1 MKRSDHHLHRLLR
14 AAAAAPPRAGEESA
28 VVPSA
33 SWLLR
38 QCRQSEPAV
47 PLAVRLVLQ
56 RGLALA
62 CLLLLVSSLWNV
74 RQIAH
79 SRLDVFAVAE
89 AALTRLATP

>member
-14 AAAAAPPRAGEESA
+14 AAAAAPPRAGEGSA
-28 VVPSA
+28 AVPSA

-38 QCRQSEPAV
+38 QCRQSEAAD

-62 CLLLLVSSLWNV
+62 CLLLLVSSLLNG
-74 RQIAH
+74 RQIAQ
-79 SRLDVFAVAE
+79 SKLDVFSVPE
-89 AALTRLATP
+89 TALARLATP